1 MKLIVDTNV
10 FIAALI
16 SDTGASREVLRRCL
30 SRRYQP
36 FMSLVLFAEYR
47 DVMSRDDLFA
57 RSLLSAEERRAL
69 LAAYLSVCRRTEIYY
84 LWRPNLPDEG
94 DNHVVELAVAAGAN
108 AIVTHNVTD
117 FARAELRFPA
127 LRVLTPAQVLMMK
140 DDD

>member
-140 DDD
+140 EDD